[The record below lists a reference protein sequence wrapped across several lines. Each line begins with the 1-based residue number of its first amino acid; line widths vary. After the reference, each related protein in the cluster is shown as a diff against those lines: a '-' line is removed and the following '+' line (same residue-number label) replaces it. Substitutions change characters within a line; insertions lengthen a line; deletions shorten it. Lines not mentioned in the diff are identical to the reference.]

1 MVHTPESL
9 AKRKKTYPG
18 LFSSKH
24 TVRVNTLTTL
34 AWRHVLSRRS
44 ASPASTVILL
54 AMLSIPLPAS
64 ADCVVLL
71 HGLARTSGSMEKL
84 IEPFEELG
92 HQVINVNYP
101 SRKKTVEELSS
112 LAVEELGYSN
122 CQAGSVVNIV
132 THSMGGILARYY
144 LQHNEIPQLG
154 RVVMMAPP
162 NQGSEVVDNLRGVP
176 GFKLINGEAGMQLGT
191 DASGIPAG
199 LGAVDFEL
207 GVIAGTKTVNP
218 LLSQFLPNPD
228 DGKVSV
234 ASTRVEGMDDHIVLP
249 VNHTFMMRS
258 KKVIEQVLHFI
269 AQGRFDR

>member
-9 AKRKKTYPG
+9 AKRKITYPG
-18 LFSSKH
+18 LFSNKF
-24 TVRVNTLTTL
+24 TVRVSSTLTTC
-34 AWRHVLSRRS
+34 AGRHDVSRK
-44 ASPASTVILL
+44 STRAVCAVALL
-54 AMLSIPLPAS
+54 LLSIPSFAS
-64 ADCVVLL
+64 ADCIILL

-84 IEPFEELG
+84 VEPFEELG
-92 HQVINVNYP
+92 HQVINVSYP
-101 SRKKTVEELSS
+101 SRKKTVEELST

-122 CQAGSVVNIV
+122 CQAGSVVNII
-132 THSMGGILARYY
+132 THSMGGILTRYY

-162 NQGSEVVDNLRGVP
+162 NQGSEVVDNLRNVP

-199 LGAVDFEL
+199 LGAVDFDL

-258 KKVIEQVLHFI
+258 EKVIEQVVHFI
-269 AQGRFDR
+269 AHGRFDR